1 VVGIFRQSIDYR
13 KDFFMPNI
21 LYPSEVILTEGTK
34 LDLGWLIQGT
44 RVPVV
49 YTLTVGTAAVAG
61 DTQLLITSN
70 VDNVLI
76 QAGTKLV
83 YGSETIVA
91 NADALID
98 QTVPTP
104 LLLNKPLVGAIAAA
118 ATTTTKALL
127 TVLGLKE
134 ASPQGQTQTVDVSN
148 FLSGFGQENVVTGI
162 NRTLTCSGFVIK
174 GDRATDRI
182 IKQLILNDEKAR
194 REVYAELNLPSGER
208 YEGAAKIENYNTT
221 TNVRNVQEFSFS
233 LMFQGAS
240 FAHTPATIYTPV
252 AQDL

>member
-1 VVGIFRQSIDYR
+1 
-13 KDFFMPNI
+13 MPQI

-34 LDLGWLIQGT
+34 LDIGWLQPGT
-44 RVPVV
+44 RIPAE
-49 YTLTVGTAAVAG
+49 YTLQNAG
-61 DTQLLITSN
+61 VNALGSTQISLKTTGGDPNNL
-70 VDNVLI
+70 LI
-76 QAGTKLV
+76 QAGTVLSFTAGATV
-83 YGSETIVA
+83 IVA
-91 NADALID
+91 QDVIFPQSNIPTLVSIQKPLSHNINADFA
-98 QTVPTP
+98 V
-104 LLLNKPLVGAIAAA
+104 
-118 ATTTTKALL
+118 TKALL
-127 TVLGLKE
+127 TVVGLKE

-148 FLSGFGQENVVTGI
+148 FLSGFGQENVVTGV

-194 REVYAELNLPSGER
+194 REIYAELTLPSGER

-240 FAHTPATIYTPV
+240 FKHTPATTYTPV

>member
-1 VVGIFRQSIDYR
+1 
-13 KDFFMPNI
+13 MPQI

-34 LDLGWLIQGT
+34 LDLGWLQTGT
-44 RVPVV
+44 RVPVTYALSV
-49 YTLTVGTAAVAG
+49 VSTATAG
-61 DTQLLITSN
+61 STQVSLQSVSFSPSN
-70 VDNVLI
+70 ILI
-76 QAGTKLV
+76 QAGTVLPFV
-83 YGSETIVA
+83 TGTIVVA
-91 NADALID
+91 QDVIFTQAETSTLVSIS
-98 QTVPTP
+98 
-104 LLLNKPLVGAIAAA
+104 KPLSAPLSASDLAQ
-118 ATTTTKALL
+118 TKALL

-148 FLSGFGQENVVTGI
+148 FLSGFGQENVVTGV

-240 FAHTPATIYTPV
+240 FVHTPATEYTPV

>member
-1 VVGIFRQSIDYR
+1 VGIFRQSIDYR

-44 RVPVV
+44 RVPVT
-49 YTLTVGTAAVAG
+49 YTLTVDSTSSDSAE
-61 DTQLLITSN
+61 LTSN
-70 VDNVLI
+70 IDNLLL
-76 QAGTKLV
+76 QAGTKLDFNGEV
-83 YGSETIVA
+83 VTVAADVVVDQTIATIVQFSKPF
-91 NADALID
+91 I
-98 QTVPTP
+98 TP
-104 LLLNKPLVGAIAAA
+104 IAVGATAE
-118 ATTTTKALL
+118 TKALM

-148 FLSGFGQENVVTGI
+148 FLSGFGQENVVTGV

-240 FAHTPATIYTPV
+240 FVHTPATNYTPV